1 MHVQLVAIIGL
12 LLTSAV
18 TVDSYRAAAAAD
30 LAAEHGAGAR
40 LAVSRAVI
48 RHAAPTAV
56 VIPRLKVTSHL
67 VDLRK
72 NPNGTVQVPKD
83 FNTVG
88 WYVGSAHPGDAGP
101 TVLIGHVDSY
111 RGPGVFIH
119 LSRLKRGDL
128 ITVQRADR
136 SKAVFVVRAVKSYP
150 KRAFPTAEVYRGDG
164 KPSLRLVTCGGQ
176 FDRRTGHYLS
186 NTIVFAD
193 AAPQAPKP
201 RGVRKRP

>member
-1 MHVQLVAIIGL
+1 VA
-12 LLTSAV
+12 
-18 TVDSYRAAAAAD
+18 RAA
-30 LAAEHGAGAR
+30 
-40 LAVSRAVI
+40 I

-56 VIPRLKVTSHL
+56 VIPSLKVTSQL

-83 FNTVG
+83 FGKVG

-111 RGPGVFIH
+111 KGPGVF
-119 LSRLKRGDL
+119 LRLTRLKKGDL
-128 ITVQRADR
+128 ITVYRADR
-136 SKAVFVVRAVKSYP
+136 SKAQFLVREVRSYP
-150 KRAFPTAEVYRGDG
+150 KRAFPTAAVYQGDG
-164 KPSLRLVTCGGQ
+164 TPSLRLVTCGGA

-193 AAPQAPKP
+193 PAP
-201 RGVRKRP
+201 RR